1 MKFFTEQLQKP
12 VRENLPEKQQETMR
26 KAVRLEWISVGFLI
40 ATVALVGVVAGQ
52 SQAMRSA
59 WVEDLLSLVPP
70 LVFLFAS
77 RIIRLAANRKQPYG
91 YHRAIAVGHQVAA
104 LALLMMGGLLVVES
118 VSSLIRQDKP
128 PIGLVIIWGHD
139 IWSGWLMIAV
149 MAITTIPMVSLGRKK
164 MRLAEELHDKLL
176 FADADMSK
184 ADWGTAVATSVG
196 ILGIGI
202 GLWWADAAAALV
214 VSVSI
219 VKDGITN
226 IKAAVSGLSDARAT
240 RFDNSGVHPLTQ
252 EVENFARTVEWVS
265 EARARVRD
273 QGHIFHTEMFV
284 VPVVDYVPTPE
295 ETHQLAEQIEHLD
308 WKLQDTVVV
317 VVKDLDPEQV
327 PPPAKN

>member
-1 MKFFTEQLQKP
+1 MKAGINLLRKP
-12 VRENLPEKQQETMR
+12 VRDNLPEKQQETMR
-26 KAVRLEWISVGFLI
+26 QAMRLEWSTIGFVLF
-40 ATVALVGVVAGQ
+40 TVVLVGLVAGQ

-59 WVEDLLSLVPP
+59 WVEDMLSLVPP
-70 LVFLFAS
+70 IVFLLAA
-77 RIIRLAANRKQPYG
+77 RIIRVAANRNQPYG

-104 LALLMMGGLLVVES
+104 LSLLAMGGILVFES
-118 VSSLIRQDKP
+118 ISGLIAQEKP
-128 PIGLVIIWGHD
+128 PIGVTIIFGQD
-139 IWSGWLMIAV
+139 IWAGWLMIAV
-149 MAITTIPMVSLGRKK
+149 MAITTIPMVTLGRKK
-164 MRLAEELHDKLL
+164 MKLAEELHDKLL
-176 FADADMSK
+176 YADADMAK

-226 IKAAVSGLSDARAT
+226 IRAAVTGLSDARAT
-240 RFDNSGVHPLTQ
+240 RFDNSAVHPLT
-252 EVENFARTVEWVS
+252 EDVEKLALSVNWVA

-284 VPVVDYVPTPE
+284 VPVNGDVPTTE
-295 ETHQLAEQIEHLD
+295 ETAQLAKQIEGLD

-317 VVKDLDPEQV
+317 VVGSLDPNQV
-327 PPPAKN
+327 PPPSD